1 MSREENYVQDAGDRE
16 LLQPY
21 CNLYWIE
28 FTDSK
33 KKKKNDVGGVC
44 PRAGSGCRILY
55 ANGSFLK
62 DWDAAGPDG
71 MIDGKMKEGGKLQ
84 Q

>member
-33 KKKKNDVGGVC
+33 KKKKKMMLEGSVQEQGQGVGSC
-44 PRAGSGCRILY
+44 MQM
-55 ANGSFLK
+55 
-62 DWDAAGPDG
+62 AAS
-71 MIDGKMKEGGKLQ
+71 
-84 Q
+84 

>member
-1 MSREENYVQDAGDRE
+1 MSRTLEIES
-16 LLQPY
+16 Y
-21 CNLYWIE
+21 CNLIATY
-28 FTDSK
+28 TGQSLQTV